1 MIWVAV
7 VGGIALAGVIA
18 LVIYGVQLAH
28 KVADLRHEISIVS
41 ARGQEIAQLVGQV
54 QLPFDK
60 RD

>member
-7 VGGIALAGVIA
+7 VGGVALAGVVA

-28 KVADLRHEISIVS
+28 RAKDLRHEIDIVA
-41 ARGQEIAQLVGQV
+41 ARGQEIAQLVGQIDLSAV
-54 QLPFDK
+54 K